1 MRIALER
8 RRTPLVI
15 SVCDGGAL
23 LFKQEEERPGDG
35 GGYGG
40 FCPLFQPRSTRV
52 WFRNRDEKN
61 EREKCDSRCV
71 DGPIPRGRFLPEGS
85 RRRWPRKKP
94 FRMPREGK
102 KKNKKKSFL
111 RSKLSTAYWSHSKLV
126 KKELRNS
133 VPDTGTGFRTTLTE
147 RR

>member
-1 MRIALER
+1 METDSIFFLSQPTTAAAALGTMNFVTLPFPFCREFFDFFRRFVTKTVRIALER
-8 RRTPLVI
+8 RRTPLAI

-23 LFKQEEERPGDG
+23 LFKQDEERPGDG

-71 DGPIPRGRFLPEGS
+71 DEPIPRERFLPEGS
-85 RRRWPRKKP
+85 RRRWPRKKT
-94 FRMPREGK
+94 
-102 KKNKKKSFL
+102 
-111 RSKLSTAYWSHSKLV
+111 LSNVA
-126 KKELRNS
+126 
-133 VPDTGTGFRTTLTE
+133 GG
-147 RR
+147 

>member
-1 MRIALER
+1 MNFSIFFVVLSKFTKTVRIALER
-8 RRTPLVI
+8 RRTPLAI

-23 LFKQEEERPGDG
+23 LFKQDEERPGDG

-71 DGPIPRGRFLPEGS
+71 DEPIPRERFLPEGS
-85 RRRWPRKKP
+85 RRRWPRKKNP
-94 FRMPREGK
+94 FECRGSR
-102 KKNKKKSFL
+102 KKNKKNPFFDRTFL
-111 RSKLSTAYWSHSKLV
+111 RPTGRT
-126 KKELRNS
+126 RNS
-133 VPDTGTGFRTTLTE
+133 
-147 RR
+147 